1 MLRILG
7 ISAFYHDSAA
17 ALIEDGRIIA
27 AAQEERFTRVRHDSR
42 FPETAVRYC
51 LHEAGVSLN
60 DIDAVVFHEKPL
72 RKFARLTSTFL
83 ATAPE
88 GFDTFRLAMSHW
100 LSGQAFQK
108 QHIIDPRLKPAC
120 LLFSD
125 HHGSHAASAFY
136 PSPFADA
143 AVLTMDGVGEW
154 TTTSA
159 AIGAGADL
167 RMLWEIR
174 FPHSLGLL
182 YSAFT
187 QYLGFKVNS
196 GEYKVMGLAP
206 YGRPR
211 FTKLIFDNLIDLKPD
226 GTFRLDLKYFG
237 YCSGAAMI
245 NGRFE
250 QLLGE
255 PARKQE
261 SLLLR
266 RHMDVAASIQAVTDE
281 VVLRLT
287 RALAA
292 ETGMA
297 NLCMAGGVALNCVAN
312 GKVLRDGRFKRVWIQ
327 PAAGDAGGALGAALM
342 AYHGHFKRG
351 RVTPSSGD
359 AMGGAYLGPSYA
371 HEEIA
376 KRLRTAGAIFTE
388 LSDADIVARSAEAL
402 AAGLALGWF
411 QGRMEFGPRAL
422 GARSILADARDPQ
435 MQRTL
440 NLKVKQ
446 RESFRPFAPA
456 VLADDAADWFDL
468 GCESPYMLF
477 VADVAQRRLIAAHD
491 GEELEGMARL
501 AVPRSVIPAATHVDC
516 SARVQTVDG
525 VTHPRFAS
533 LLKEFKRLTGCPVLL
548 NTSFNVRGEPIV
560 CSPEDAYRCF
570 MGTSIDELAIGNFFL
585 RKHDQPAR
593 LAVDYAAS
601 IAPD

>member
-1 MLRILG
+1 MG
-7 ISAFYHDSAA
+7 FFQVENTAFRDN
-17 ALIEDGRIIA
+17 IA
-27 AAQEERFTRVRHDSR
+27 T
-42 FPETAVRYC
+42 
-51 LHEAGVSLN
+51 
-60 DIDAVVFHEKPL
+60 
-72 RKFARLTSTFL
+72 
-83 ATAPE
+83 
-88 GFDTFRLAMSHW
+88 
-100 LSGQAFQK
+100 
-108 QHIIDPRLKPAC
+108 
-120 LLFSD
+120 
-125 HHGSHAASAFY
+125 
-136 PSPFADA
+136 
-143 AVLTMDGVGEW
+143 
-154 TTTSA
+154 
-159 AIGAGADL
+159 
-167 RMLWEIR
+167 
-174 FPHSLGLL
+174 
-182 YSAFT
+182 
-187 QYLGFKVNS
+187 
-196 GEYKVMGLAP
+196 
-206 YGRPR
+206 
-211 FTKLIFDNLIDLKPD
+211 
-226 GTFRLDLKYFG
+226 
-237 YCSGAAMI
+237 MI
-245 NGRFE
+245 NESFE

-261 SLLLR
+261 SLLSQ

-292 ETGMA
+292 ETGQT

-312 GKVLRDGRFKRVWIQ
+312 GKVLRDARFSRVWIQ

-351 RVTPSSGD
+351 RVASSSGD
-359 AMGGAYLGPSYA
+359 AMEGAYLGPSYA
-371 HEEIA
+371 NEEIA
-376 KRLRTAGAIFTE
+376 KRLQAAGAVFTE
-388 LSDADIVARSAEAL
+388 LSDAGIVASSAEAL

-456 VLADDAADWFDL
+456 VLLDDVADWFDID
-468 GCESPYMLF
+468 CESPYMLF
-477 VADVAQRRLIAAHD
+477 VADVAARRRLAAD
-491 GEELEGMARL
+491 DAEELEGMARL

-525 VTHPRFAS
+525 ITHPRFG
-533 LLKEFKRLTGCPVLL
+533 LLLTEFKRLTGCPVLL

-570 MGTSIDELAIGNFFL
+570 MGTSIDALAIGNFFL
-585 RKHDQPAR
+585 RKQDQPTR